1 MSKRTYLDYNASAPI
16 RPDVRDAV
24 MQALERHGNA
34 SSVHSEGRQLRARL
48 EKAREQVAALVG
60 AEPRNVIF
68 TSGGTEANA
77 TALSPAN
84 TGRDASGA
92 VCFVSGIEHPSV
104 LAGGRFAPVQV
115 RKVAVTAEGALD
127 IGVLERAILA
137 LRESEPE
144 APFMVSLMLANNE
157 TGVLQPVTETA
168 ALASEHGGV
177 LHCDAVQAAG
187 KVPVDIRLLR
197 AQILTLSAHK
207 IGGPQ
212 GVGALVLGNGM
223 SHLADPLVT
232 GGGQEFRARSG
243 TENVAGIIGFGIAA
257 EIASREVEQM
267 ESLRDLQTRL
277 EDGIRATAADA
288 VIFGSQAERLPNT
301 TCFAVPGMKS
311 ETLVI
316 ALDLAGLAVSAGSSC
331 SSGKV
336 EKSHVLEAMGV
347 DDGLARGAIRV
358 SLGWGTT
365 QDEIDA
371 FIAAWRGI
379 YEQFSRE
386 AAAA

>member
-1 MSKRTYLDYNASAPI
+1 MSKRIYLDYNASAPI
-16 RPDVRDAV
+16 RPEVRDAV
-24 MQALERHGNA
+24 MDALERHGNA
-34 SSVHSEGRQLRARL
+34 SSVHSEGRQLRAHI

-60 AEPRNVIF
+60 ADPRNVIF

-77 TALSPAN
+77 AALSPAN
-84 TGRDASGA
+84 TGKDASGA

-104 LAGGRFAPVQV
+104 LAGGRFAPTQIRQV
-115 RKVAVTAEGALD
+115 SVTAEGVVD
-127 IGVLERAILA
+127 IGALERAILA
-137 LRESEPE
+137 LRESDPE
-144 APFMVSLMLANNE
+144 APFMVSLMRANNE
-157 TGVLQPVTETA
+157 TGVLQPVAEATA
-168 ALASEHGGV
+168 VANEHGGI
-177 LHCDAVQAAG
+177 LHCDAVQAVG
-187 KVPVDIRLLR
+187 KVPVDIRSLG
-197 AQILTLSAHK
+197 AQMLTLSAHK

-257 EIASREVEQM
+257 EIASRELEQT
-267 ESLRDLQTRL
+267 ESLKGLQTRL
-277 EDGIRATAADA
+277 EEEICACAADA
-288 VIFGSQAERLPNT
+288 VVFGAQPERLPNT
-301 TCFAVPGMKS
+301 TCFAVSGMKS

-316 ALDLAGLAVSAGSSC
+316 ALDLAGFAVSAGSSC

-336 EKSHVLEAMGV
+336 EKSHVLEAMGA
-347 DDGLARGAIRV
+347 DDGLARSAIRV
-358 SLGWGTT
+358 SLGWSTT
-365 QDEIDA
+365 QDEIDE
-371 FIAAWRGI
+371 FIAVWRGI